1 MDEWLFDFFFLYIEK
16 IYISAM
22 TTISTIKYIR
32 SNAKRKTVNDFYKSK
47 FDIIRFPCNN
57 ETSNEILM

>member
-1 MDEWLFDFFFLYIEK
+1 MDGYLTFSFVLIFIT
-16 IYISAM
+16 SAM

-57 ETSNEILM
+57 EILNEILM

>member
-1 MDEWLFDFFFLYIEK
+1 MVGYLTFSFVLIC
-16 IYISAM
+16 ITSAM

-57 ETSNEILM
+57 EILNEILM